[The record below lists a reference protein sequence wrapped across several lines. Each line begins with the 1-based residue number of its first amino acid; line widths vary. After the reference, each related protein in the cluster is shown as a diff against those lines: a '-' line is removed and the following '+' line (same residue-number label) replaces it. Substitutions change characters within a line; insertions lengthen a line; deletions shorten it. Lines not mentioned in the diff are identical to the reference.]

1 MPSSPSAPSTPFET
15 NSSRLLSAS
24 PEPLTP
30 VVPTS
35 PATSGTIRS
44 PRSRFGSLFT
54 ISKAR
59 QDSGERILSDQ
70 EVNVVTM
77 GKDKVDPALLKKKRL
92 STGSLHIPIGAFL
105 SSTFRNKQQGAQ
117 QKQAQPEQLQAVQG
131 QDHQQDQTQQ
141 QQQPPQRKKR
151 RGLLPKLPKLDT
163 RPRIIT
169 SRSGSKKQKQA
180 VAGYGDSS
188 SIQVVPPANVTHD
201 PANADAPE
209 PESDWVVVPGSTATA
224 RSGGGSS
231 HNKSSTRKAPSRLL
245 SPFYLPRQI
254 RTGPGSHSAQNLDPN
269 VRLPPPMASSAG
281 ERNDTSTSNG
291 SQAGQQFV
299 DVYPAFQFEWHPDS
313 QVFYDDRWDRA
324 SVRTVDTEIILL
336 ADDPNFPG
344 YPERNDYWQ
353 QHCRIRERRWKH
365 QIQKHKQQQ
374 MTETRSPKKW
384 MNGAKADPV
393 TGLVED
399 DSGSLLEE
407 EDYDDDDEEGR
418 ITDQEG
424 PLSDRL
430 RDVTDLLNS
439 LPERTAHRNRQTTAP
454 QNSQQNR
461 FRQQRRVR
469 YTTYSAYVAAMQVK
483 SKNRT
488 DHKRSLDVAAMAS
501 PAAGSDTDKLMT
513 DVRALRERSMSQ
525 SASVKETADRFG
537 GTVMGGA
544 PIADP
549 RMASLP
555 EVNLGQ
561 RRYAYRRDGTNL
573 GSDDESED
581 QYEAGD
587 RVHHMSS
594 FASLQRQRQPD
605 SGILFVAAAATT
617 AEVYPSLVHDPRQ
630 QLLNRSGKSSATS
643 SNNMMMNGFSS
654 SHDQN
659 HMNTSTANW
668 IFEDGYDEAMI
679 GCLVASYFDKRF
691 LEEHTLLGSG
701 AGKSDLD
708 GDNGSGGNQS
718 GDKMVGNGFMVLQS
732 SFGDQGFYKR
742 LNEPHRL
749 STCRVTR
756 RPQRS

>member
-1 MPSSPSAPSTPFET
+1 M
-15 NSSRLLSAS
+15 
-24 PEPLTP
+24 
-30 VVPTS
+30 
-35 PATSGTIRS
+35 
-44 PRSRFGSLFT
+44 
-54 ISKAR
+54 
-59 QDSGERILSDQ
+59 ERILSDQ
-70 EVNVVTM
+70 QVNAVTV
-77 GKDKVDPALLKKKRL
+77 GKDKVDPALLKKKHV
-92 STGSLHIPIGAFL
+92 STGSLQFPIGAFL

-117 QKQAQPEQLQAVQG
+117 QQPLQPAQLQVAQ
-131 QDHQQDQTQQ
+131 QDHRQDQTQQ
-141 QQQPPQRKKR
+141 QQQPQRKKR

-163 RPRIIT
+163 RPMIAI

-180 VAGYGDSS
+180 AAGYGENSS
-188 SIQVVPPANVTHD
+188 TQVVPPENSTHD
-201 PANADAPE
+201 PADADASE

-224 RSGGGSS
+224 RSGGGGG
-231 HNKSSTRKAPSRLL
+231 HNKLSTRKAPSRLL

-254 RTGPGSHSAQNLDPN
+254 RTSPNSHSSPYLDPN

-281 ERNDTSTSNG
+281 ERNDSSTING
-291 SQAGQQFV
+291 SQADQQFV

-324 SVRTVDTEIILL
+324 SVRTVDTEIMLL
-336 ADDPNFPG
+336 ADDPNFPD

-374 MTETRSPKKW
+374 MTEARSPKKW
-384 MNGAKADPV
+384 LNGVKADPV
-393 TGLVED
+393 TGIVED

-407 EDYDDDDEEGR
+407 EDYEDDDEGR
-418 ITDQEG
+418 TAGQDG
-424 PLSDRL
+424 PFSGRL
-430 RDVTDLLNS
+430 RDVTNLLNS
-439 LPERTAHRNRQTTAP
+439 LPERTAHRDRQTTVP
-454 QNSQQNR
+454 QNSHQNR

-501 PAAGSDTDKLMT
+501 PSTRSDTDKLMT
-513 DVRALRERSMSQ
+513 DVRALRERSMTQ
-525 SASVKETADRFG
+525 PANVKETADRFG
-537 GTVMGGA
+537 GTVIGGA
-544 PIADP
+544 SIADP

-555 EVNLGQ
+555 DVYFGQ
-561 RRYAYRRDGTNL
+561 HRYARRRDGTNL
-573 GSDDESED
+573 GSEDESED
-581 QYEAGD
+581 QYEAED
-587 RVHHMSS
+587 RAHPMSS
-594 FASLQRQRQPD
+594 FASFQRQRQPD

-617 AEVYPSLVHDPRQ
+617 AEVYPSLVHDPRE
-630 QLLNRSGKSSATS
+630 QLRNKSGKSSVTC
-643 SNNMMMNGFSS
+643 SNKLMMNGFSS
-654 SHDQN
+654 SHDEN

-668 IFEDGYDEAMI
+668 VVEDGYDEGMI

-691 LEEHTLLGSG
+691 LEEHSLLGNG
-701 AGKSDLD
+701 ASKSDLE
-708 GDNGSGGNQS
+708 GDNGSSGDQS